1 MTTKLREWLIETSRD
16 QRKRIKRKLICS
28 IIVASMLII
37 TLLTRNTPLIIL
49 TAITFMG
56 MAIFVSTLNAIK
68 RKKKEIIE
76 RNKLRYV
83 LLSDS
88 ETVSE
93 YLCVVAC
100 MPIAI
105 SCPRFLEKLN
115 GFNFVIAIIM
125 LSVILV
131 ISVIIASEKIAK
143 HFSKKLSK

>member
-16 QRKRIKRKLICS
+16 QKKRIKRKLICS

-37 TLLTRNTPLIIL
+37 ALLTRNTPIIIL
-49 TAITFMG
+49 TIVNFMG
-56 MAIFVSTLNAIK
+56 MAILISTLNAIK

-93 YLCVVAC
+93 YLFVVVC
-100 MPIAI
+100 IPIAI
-105 SCPRFLEKLN
+105 SCARFLERLN
-115 GFNFVIAIIM
+115 GFNLVISGIM
-125 LSVILV
+125 LSVILG